1 MQDKTAEK
9 IRIKWPKIR
18 PIVIIGSVILLIVIP
33 LLTIRFP
40 QKLPLH
46 NPPDR
51 IQVYQYGREATY
63 SPEDDEYRQLYERLR
78 RVGGYRALDVVTGR
92 DFVMFSMQTAGAEKA
107 SLEYYLRDGLV
118 IAALYDTVQAAEVD
132 EYRDLY
138 YVLDYEHD
146 ETDAQSPPSIDPQK
160 DCLLIYH
167 PLDSPGKVSSVAN
180 VPYPKKAAAYA
191 RELDLS

>member
-63 SPEDDEYRQLYERLR
+63 GPEDDEYRQLYERLR